1 MRKRNITMKEVMKNK
16 LLYLFLFCISNTYT
30 QPFDREKWINSII
43 DNTSIDFELKV
54 KNKDYVLLEITN
66 TTNDTLSVR
75 ISLPVD
81 KDDYSLYIAGYKK
94 KYFNNKGKDS
104 IYYQWGA
111 LSTRYTFGPNAR
123 MLLFEKKGE
132 KPWLLF
138 PKEKILTPLGVFYK
152 GEYYVKIQTIYF
164 RKNKKY
170 MVRKETNHIVI
181 E

>member
-1 MRKRNITMKEVMKNK
+1 MRKRNITMKEVMKNR

-94 KYFNNKGKDS
+94 IF
-104 IYYQWGA
+104 
-111 LSTRYTFGPNAR
+111 
-123 MLLFEKKGE
+123 
-132 KPWLLF
+132 
-138 PKEKILTPLGVFYK
+138 
-152 GEYYVKIQTIYF
+152 
-164 RKNKKY
+164 
-170 MVRKETNHIVI
+170 
-181 E
+181 